1 MINLLEIIKNYAFE
15 YRFVIAV
22 VVCFVLFYLFEREK
36 GYSLLY
42 NLMLQAKRM
51 AKDAILKSGQ
61 EQEDWVVEKA
71 LYLLPTSWKVFVSE
85 TQTRKIVKW
94 LFHKGKDLLDDGKLN
109 GSWGE

>member
-1 MINLLEIIKNYAFE
+1 MLEMIKNFVFE
-15 YRFVIAV
+15 YRFVIAI

-42 NLMLQAKRM
+42 NLMLQAKRL

-61 EQEDWVVEKA
+61 AQEDWVVEKA
-71 LYLLPTSWKVFVSE
+71 LYLLPVSWKVFISE

-94 LFHKGKDLLDDGKLN
+94 LFNKGKDLIDDGKLN
-109 GSWGE
+109 NSWGE